1 MRDRTRKG
9 EAQGQSI
16 DLTPML
22 DVVFIMLIFFIVT
35 ASFIKTPG
43 QDIEKVETVT
53 ARLKATSVLVSV
65 NANNEVHIDKKP
77 VEDNDLKSTI
87 KRLFLE
93 NPKGNVVIQVDAK
106 SNLEAVGK
114 VYDAAKDAGVAGV
127 IIATSKGE

>member
-1 MRDRTRKG
+1 MRERTRKA
-9 EAQGQSI
+9 EAQGQSV

-43 QDIEKVETVT
+43 QEIEKVETIT
-53 ARLKATSVLVSV
+53 ARLKPTSVLVSV
-65 NANNEVHIDKKP
+65 NANNEIHIDKKP

-106 SNLEAVGK
+106 SNLESVGK

-127 IIATSKGE
+127 IIATSKGD

>member
-1 MRDRTRKG
+1 MRERTRKAD
-9 EAQGQSI
+9 AQGQSI

-43 QDIEKVETVT
+43 QEIDKVETVT
-53 ARLKATSVLVSV
+53 ARLKPTSVLVSV
-65 NANNEVHIDKKP
+65 NANNQVHIDKKP
-77 VEDNDLKSTI
+77 VEDNDLKPTI

-106 SNLEAVGK
+106 STLEAVGK